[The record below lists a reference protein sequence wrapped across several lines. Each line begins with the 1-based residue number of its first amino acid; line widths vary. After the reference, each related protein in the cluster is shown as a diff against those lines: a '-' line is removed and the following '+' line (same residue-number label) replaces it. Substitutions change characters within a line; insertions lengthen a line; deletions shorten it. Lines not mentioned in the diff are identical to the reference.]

1 MYLEKPAAWA
11 IISNFLTPLYDI
23 MNRKGHVAFFPPFFL
38 AGLIV
43 FRRLYLHS
51 LSCFSIL
58 FIYGLIVS
66 CALPVTESMQV
77 WSEEKKYLLRFHCC
91 FFLPSSV
98 HL

>member
-11 IISNFLTPLYDI
+11 IISNFLTPVYDL
-23 MNRKGHVAFFPPFFL
+23 MNSKENVVFFFPFFL

-66 CALPVTESMQV
+66 CALP
-77 WSEEKKYLLRFHCC
+77 
-91 FFLPSSV
+91 
-98 HL
+98 

>member
-23 MNRKGHVAFFPPFFL
+23 MNRKENVDFFFPFFL

-66 CALPVTESMQV
+66 YALPE
-77 WSEEKKYLLRFHCC
+77 WWPNLCKYGARKKKYNLRFHCC
-91 FFLPSSV
+91 
-98 HL
+98 

>member
-1 MYLEKPAAWA
+1 MLNIDCQILFA
-11 IISNFLTPLYDI
+11 IKLPVDNVSRKAGCLSNHFQFSYATLRYYESQGECGL
-23 MNRKGHVAFFPPFFL
+23 FFPFFL

-66 CALPVTESMQV
+66 YALPE
-77 WSEEKKYLLRFHCC
+77 W
-91 FFLPSSV
+91 
-98 HL
+98 